1 MTKHLFK
8 LVLLVLL
15 LPGIKLQAQQVPTP
29 KSHFGFD
36 IGDDYMLANYSQA
49 EAYFKKV
56 SDASDR
62 VMLTSIGKTEFGRDQ
77 PMMIVTAPEN
87 FAELDRYKEIS
98 QKTRS
103 G

>member
-62 VMLTSIGKTEFGRDQ
+62 VMYSLS
-77 PMMIVTAPEN
+77 
-87 FAELDRYKEIS
+87 
-98 QKTRS
+98 
-103 G
+103 